1 MRESK
6 KIEKFVDKIQ
16 EKIKQMQQHYGDP
29 QYELDE
35 EECKAMENA
44 EENDEVMR
52 EMEDDDRRAEDAL

>member
-1 MRESK
+1 M
-6 KIEKFVDKIQ
+6 
-16 EKIKQMQQHYGDP
+16 KQTQKHYDNP

>member
-1 MRESK
+1 MK
-6 KIEKFVDKIQ
+6 WYKEKM
-16 EKIKQMQQHYGDP
+16 KQTQKHYDNP